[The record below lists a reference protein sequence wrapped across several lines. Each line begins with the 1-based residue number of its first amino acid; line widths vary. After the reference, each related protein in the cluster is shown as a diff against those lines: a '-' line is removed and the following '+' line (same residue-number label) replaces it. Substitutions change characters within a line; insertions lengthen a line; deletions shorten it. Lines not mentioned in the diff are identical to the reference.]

1 MLAIGFSFPV
11 GRYHATPWGRHV
23 NEAEVEWPPSPWR
36 IVRALI
42 AVWHRKLRQGVSSRN
57 ALRSLL
63 AAIAQSTPPVYTL
76 PEAVL
81 THTRHYMPTREGK
94 KDKNT
99 LVFDAFA
106 HMAPRARITAMWPQL
121 ELSEEQLRLLDLLL
135 GHLNYLGRAE
145 SWVEAKRL
153 EATEVPPM
161 NCFPDDEKT
170 SDGGLEPVRLYVP
183 RSPSDYETFV
193 KGWFPSAGSD
203 GEDRATQKRKGRK
216 TSAHGAALLPSDWLD
231 ALSMDTSEIQ
241 AAGWNHPP
249 AARPV
254 VYWRPRDAFFAS
266 RMPLK
271 APGTARY
278 TARYTTASYMLIGKP
293 LPLIEEA
300 VRVAETARGAIIR
313 LAQKHLGTVPWY
325 LLGRKDGDTKTD
337 HHHAFYLPEDRDSD
351 GLIDHLVVY
360 VPKGF
365 TERDAEV
372 LAAVRKLYD
381 GKHLELSVIFENV
394 GERRMLKS
402 ESTILGASRFW
413 VSCTPYL
420 HPWFVKKKFGLEE
433 QVARECDKRNF
444 PAIRRLTKEPSLSIQ
459 GRTVYPVHFR
469 RFRKKRGL
477 RQPDRH
483 GVFLRLEF
491 SEEIQ
496 GPLAL
501 GFGCHFGLG
510 LFRAEVVP

>member
-1 MLAIGFSFPV
+1 MLAIGFSFPG

-42 AVWHRKLRQGVSSRN
+42 AVWHRKLRQENFSRE

-63 AAIAQSTPPVYTL
+63 AAMAQSPPPVYAL
-76 PEAVL
+76 PDAVL
-81 THTRHYMPTREGK
+81 THKRHYMPTRDGK

-106 HMAPRARITAMWPQL
+106 HMAPKAGITATWPEL
-121 ELSEEQLRLLDLLL
+121 ELSEEQLRLLDVLLE
-135 GHLNYLGRAE
+135 HLNYLGRAE

-153 EATEVPPM
+153 EANEVPEM
-161 NCFPDDEKT
+161 NCFPDGKEP
-170 SDGGLEPVRLYVP
+170 SGGDLEPVRLYVP

-193 KGWFPSAGSD
+193 KGFSPSVGSD
-203 GEDRATQKRKGRK
+203 GEDQATKKRKGRK
-216 TSAHGAALLPSDWLD
+216 AQAHGAAPLPSDWLD

-254 VYWRPRDAFFAS
+254 VYWRPRDAFS
-266 RMPLK
+266 GRRIPLK
-271 APGTARY
+271 ARG
-278 TARYTTASYMLIGKP
+278 TARYTTASFILTGKP

-300 VRVAETARGAIIR
+300 VRVAETARGAVIR
-313 LAQKHLGTVPWY
+313 LAEKHLGAVPWY
-325 LLGRKDGDTKTD
+325 LLGRKNGATQTD
-337 HHHAFYLPEDRDSD
+337 HRHAFYLPEDRDND
-351 GLIDHLVVY
+351 GLIDHLVVH
-360 VPKGF
+360 VPEGF
-365 TERDAEV
+365 TEPEAEV
-372 LAAVRKLYD
+372 LAAVRRLYD
-381 GKHLELSVIFENV
+381 GRHLELSVIVENI
-394 GERRMLKS
+394 GGTGMLTS
-402 ESTILGASRFW
+402 ESPLFRASRFW

-433 QVARECDKRNF
+433 QVARECLKREL
-444 PAIRRLTKEPSLSIQ
+444 PAIRRLTREPSLSVQ

-477 RQPDRH
+477 TQPDRH

-491 SEEIQ
+491 SEKIQ

-510 LFRAEVVP
+510 LFRAEVTS